1 MIFSV
6 DISITFLTGLD
17 IDGEYSIISVGFK
30 LSNGVALLGLKYSAF
45 TFLSLTLISVDGIV
59 LADCIP
65 SDTSQIGVVV
75 GPPVKIWKY
84 LKIC

>member
-1 MIFSV
+1 V

-45 TFLSLTLISVDGIV
+45 TFLSLTLTYTVNFYNVDGSVIKKTV
-59 LADCIP
+59 SIYGIDN
-65 SDTSQIGVVV
+65 
-75 GPPVKIWKY
+75 VKVE
-84 LKIC
+84 